1 MEPKN
6 LMNKKMIELDERLE
20 KERKKIEEL
29 ESERKQTL
37 KNLKQKIKKK
47 NHAFADKFFEHFT
60 YEQMEILWKYADDAA
75 EFILK
80 HFHKEPV
87 EQNDTANAPQEASTY
102 EYKSEG
108 TSSDL

>member
-1 MEPKN
+1 MEQKN
-6 LMNKKMIELDERLE
+6 LMNKKMRELDERLE

-47 NHAFADKFFEHFT
+47 NHTFADDFFKHFT
-60 YEQMEILWKYADDAA
+60 YEQMELLWKYPDETA
-75 EFILK
+75 ELVLENLPEK
-80 HFHKEPV
+80 PV
-87 EQNDTANAPQEASTY
+87 EQTDTANAPQEASAY
-102 EYKSEG
+102 EYKPEG